1 MSNIKP
7 MKNKGHKC
15 KWKEEYIKEN
25 RKKNKKQNRMVNPYK
40 RDSVESRWYTLPYEK
55 NLKS

>member
-40 RDSVESRWYTLPYEK
+40 RDSVESR
-55 NLKS
+55 

>member
-1 MSNIKP
+1 
-7 MKNKGHKC
+7 
-15 KWKEEYIKEN
+15 
-25 RKKNKKQNRMVNPYK
+25 MVNPYK